1 MRIDGKRSGWT
12 LTMKYVSVLTP
23 PLLVCAAFLFAVG
36 AFLRHE
42 MRAGRAR
49 SKRARSEDIS
59 GDGAELDTR
68 DEPSGRSERVDD
80 A

>member
-1 MRIDGKRSGWT
+1 
-12 LTMKYVSVLTP
+12 MKYVSVLTP

-42 MRAGRAR
+42 MRAGRSR
-49 SKRARSEDIS
+49 SKRVRFGDISED
-59 GDGAELDTR
+59 GPELDTQ
-68 DEPSGRSERVDD
+68 DESSSRPERADD

>member
-1 MRIDGKRSGWT
+1 
-12 LTMKYVSVLTP
+12 MKYVSVLTP

-42 MRAGRAR
+42 MRAGRSR
-49 SKRARSEDIS
+49 SKRVRFGDISED
-59 GDGAELDTR
+59 GPELDTQ
-68 DEPSGRSERVDD
+68 DESSGLPERADD